1 MIALAALAALALLA
15 PPRAGERTAVLA
27 VHEPAALDLD
37 LIELTHQLRAA
48 CAERV
53 PGVLQA
59 PEMRA
64 RLSGRTGNATAA
76 ELDRAFNGALAVY
89 QNGEYESAERT
100 LKAIVADLE
109 ELPESEGVWQ
119 QWTRAMM
126 RLSHVQFTLGQRD
139 ASDATQLA
147 VLKVDSSHQLDPM
160 LYAPG
165 YRAHFDDLRARVR
178 AMPKRRLTVT
188 TRGRAGTIYVG
199 GRDVGLSPVTVILP
213 AGGYRVAGAAGELRP
228 PSVTVDLAVEDRSVT
243 LDFSLAESV
252 RIGNGPALALP
263 AGDRGGPLVKAG
275 AWLGVDRLVVTSRMV
290 EGDAPFLVG
299 SVYDVRRGAL
309 LREGSVRVV
318 AGAVPGGSLGA
329 LAAFLLTGT
338 PSREVNDRV
347 RLAGRP
353 PPPPPTPPRPAA
365 PPPLPSSSPP
375 PPSPPPP
382 PSSTTQAQSSVQS
395 APPTTPLPPPPRAAA
410 SRPAAPPSRP
420 VLAASPSP
428 LSLAP
433 PPRPVAAPVPSARAG
448 TAPPAS
454 PALASDVAA
463 APAPEPVRRA
473 DTPTA
478 PDLTAR
484 PPTDDPLAAAV
495 AAPRS
500 DAPSRPRPAWVKPVT
515 IGAGVLALGLAG
527 AAVQQGLSARSAYAD
542 ADAMVLPGGIL
553 APGVS
558 PATRAAAIDRGDAAS
573 RNAWLTGSGALLSA
587 AGAGLLWWLSP

>member
-1 MIALAALAALALLA
+1 VNALAALAALALLA

-213 AGGYRVAGAAGELRP
+213 AGGYRVAGAADELRP
-228 PSVTVDLAVEDRSVT
+228 PSVTVDLAVEDRSVI

-318 AGAVPGGSLGA
+318 AGAVPAGSLGA

-347 RLAGRP
+347 RLAARP
-353 PPPPPTPPRPAA
+353 LAPPAPLRPAA
-365 PPPLPSSSPP
+365 PPPMASATPSPPRPAQPPPPLALTAASPSQQPRSPQAQPPPPSSPP
-375 PPSPPPP
+375 QALSPPPP
-382 PSSTTQAQSSVQS
+382 P
-395 APPTTPLPPPPRAAA
+395 PPPA
-410 SRPAAPPSRP
+410 RPAAPPPRP
-420 VLAASPSP
+420 AVAAAPSP
-428 LSLAP
+428 RAGS
-433 PPRPVAAPVPSARAG
+433 APVP
-448 TAPPAS
+448 PPA
-454 PALASDVAA
+454 PASAVA
-463 APAPEPVRRA
+463 APAPEPLRRA
-473 DTPTA
+473 APQAA
-478 PDLTAR
+478 PDLAAR
-484 PPTDDPLAAAV
+484 PPSEDPLAAAV
-495 AAPRS
+495 AAPPA

-558 PATRAAAIDRGDAAS
+558 PATRAAAIDRGEAAS
-573 RNAWLTGSGALLSA
+573 RNAWLTGTGALLSA